1 MQKDIWARKEFIE
14 LRIANWEI
22 LKFNCYQF
30 PNFLPAGRQ
39 AKFKNYKISS
49 VVIISLKQLRF
60 FAHHG
65 LYEEE
70 RKVSNEFIVD
80 LEVGFDAPSP
90 IVTKMSETINY
101 IKLYELVKKRML
113 QTTDLLE
120 TLAMSITE
128 DIHQSYP
135 QVKKVSIAITKKYP
149 PVINFSGNVAV
160 SYEKDF

>member
-1 MQKDIWARKEFIE
+1 MVTIK
-14 LRIANWEI
+14 
-22 LKFNCYQF
+22 
-30 PNFLPAGRQ
+30 
-39 AKFKNYKISS
+39 
-49 VVIISLKQLRF
+49 LKQLRF

-80 LEVGFDAPSP
+80 MEVFFESSAVV
-90 IVTKMSETINY
+90 ITKMNDTINY
-101 IKLYELVKKRML
+101 IKLYELVKKHML

-120 TLAMSITE
+120 TLATRITE
-128 DIHQSYP
+128 AIHSSYP

-160 SYEKDF
+160 SYVKEFQ